1 MTKKLTPQE
10 KLNRKPTSRACTFCH
25 EKHLQCSKER
35 PCKNCVKRNIADS
48 CQDIVRKRVKYL
60 TGTTKSSS
68 KRKKNGTSI
77 EPSSSQIQSFSNSP
91 ETEIK
96 IEPLS
101 QHQQSSRALIQHN
114 LNQQNHFQQELTN
127 QLSNQIQETSLI
139 NHRIPIPINNTQS
152 ILPQPHQQP
161 QPQNFGIQIED
172 PSVNQIKEILDAPAF
187 DPTQNVNNANR
198 IDLSPSKILETD
210 QLQYHTNTM
219 LNTTTD
225 VLNKL
230 LTDYY
235 ETDSILS
242 QNTQPSSYQPH
253 PQSHEDQS
261 TSVKLHQN
269 NNNNTTFSSNY
280 LNEEYLMLGDI
291 ILQSKPSSP
300 SPSNTS
306 ASEYN
311 DALNFS
317 NIDFDNLNQSKKKV
331 VQKLKDSRPF
341 ISLGFPKDSS
351 LSLNNLNNMADQTDN
366 LLDNNVT
373 SRGNSKI
380 INSTNPIIDF
390 KTKYK
395 TDYVSPLAT
404 HQIYQTVTDIYS
416 KDVLNF
422 EYPNSYHALTHFLK
436 TRFSGNNLSPEKK
449 TQKRQNLLIILK
461 LIASYRPTFI
471 SAHKSLLKPQDLLF
485 LEMSFQRCLVDYEK
499 LSQLNSSPTI
509 IWRRTGEIVSI
520 TDDLLSLLGYKLTD
534 ILSKRTFIMEIMY
547 DDESIVKY
555 FQLFKSVAVGNLHSS
570 ISTKIK
576 LIKKENDTNNNNGSN
591 NNNMNNNNT
600 NGVYDTNGTTISN
613 VGTNNYIEFCSVW
626 TVKRDLFDIPML
638 IIGQF
643 LPILPAGD
651 GVRMY

>member
-1 MTKKLTPQE
+1 MTKRLTPQE

-25 EKHLQCSKER
+25 EKHLQCSNER
-35 PCKNCVKRNIADS
+35 PCKNCVKRNIADT
-48 CQDIVRKRVKYL
+48 CRDIVRKRVKYL
-60 TGTTKSSS
+60 TGTTKSTS
-68 KRKKNGTSI
+68 KKKKTETSN
-77 EPSSSQIQSFSNSP
+77 EPSSNLQSFSNSP
-91 ETEIK
+91 ENGIK
-96 IEPLS
+96 IEA
-101 QHQQSSRALIQHN
+101 HESSRALIPHIPQQQAQFSPE
-114 LNQQNHFQQELTN
+114 LNQ
-127 QLSNQIQETSLI
+127 QLSNQLPQAELI
-139 NHRIPIPINNTQS
+139 EQNIPMPLNNHSS
-152 ILPQPHQQP
+152 ILPNLQP
-161 QPQNFGIQIED
+161 QQQHTFGLPVED
-172 PSVNQIKEILDAPAF
+172 PNVNQIKDILNAPSFDAA
-187 DPTQNVNNANR
+187 NKVNSSNK
-198 IDLSPSKILETD
+198 IDLSPSRILETD
-210 QLQYHTNTM
+210 SLQYHTNTM

-235 ETDSILS
+235 ETDSLLS
-242 QNTQPSSYQPH
+242 QPTQPAIHQQQPSQENLGT
-253 PQSHEDQS
+253 PLGVSQSN
-261 TSVKLHQN
+261 KFN
-269 NNNNTTFSSNY
+269 SNY
-280 LNEEYLMLGDI
+280 LNEEYMMLGDI
-291 ILQSKPSSP
+291 LLQSKPTSP

-306 ASEYN
+306 ASEFN

-317 NIDFDNLNQSKKKV
+317 NIDFDNINQPKKKV

-351 LSLNNLNNMADQTDN
+351 LSLNNLVNMADQTDN

-373 SRGNSKI
+373 SRGNSKPV
-380 INSTNPIIDF
+380 SSSNPIIDF

-404 HQIYQTVTDIYS
+404 HQIYQTVLDIYS
-416 KDVLNF
+416 KDVINF

-436 TRFSGNNLSPEKK
+436 TRFSGNNLSPEEKSR
-449 TQKRQNLLIILK
+449 KRQNLLVILK

-547 DDESIVKY
+547 DDDSIVKY

-576 LIKKENDTNNNNGSN
+576 LIKKESNTNNNSNNEIYGSNGSAIN
-591 NNNMNNNNT
+591 
-600 NGVYDTNGTTISN
+600 N
-613 VGTNNYIEFCSVW
+613 VGTNSYIEFCSVW